1 MAVKTPDEIGAMI
14 FAVMNN
20 KGGAGKTSTATNLA
34 VAMAQSGRRGLLIDS
49 DQQAN
54 ATEVLAHGRKFYAQF
69 GHTICDLYANARFDI
84 REAIIPARAGDID
97 IPNLDFLPADPT
109 FEKTLEQT
117 LTRSHREKILYR
129 HLQTVHSDYD
139 FIIIDCSPGLNL
151 ATGNAIYVADHVL
164 VPIDGGSF
172 ALSALEVMLDFMD
185 EINESEYTRFS
196 VFRNEYNRSNKV
208 INKFI
213 EQQLEQHP
221 RLKGRV
227 LESSIR
233 VDQTIVQSQ
242 VACVP
247 LYYYAK
253 GSLALNDYRKLARE
267 LEEKTQKEVA

>member
-1 MAVKTPDEIGAMI
+1 MAVKTPDKSGAMI

-129 HLQTVHSDYD
+129 HLQTVNSDYD

>member
-1 MAVKTPDEIGAMI
+1 MAVKTPDESGAMI

-129 HLQTVHSDYD
+129 HLQTVNSDYD

-196 VFRNEYNRSNKV
+196 VFRNEFNRSNKV

>member
-1 MAVKTPDEIGAMI
+1 MAVKTPDKSRATI

-34 VAMAQSGRRGLLIDS
+34 VAMAQSGRKGLLIDS

-84 REAIIPARAGDID
+84 REAIIPARAGDTD

-129 HLQTVHSDYD
+129 HLQTVIGDYD

-185 EINESEYTRFS
+185 EINEGEYTRFS

-213 EQQLEQHP
+213 EDQLEQHP

-233 VDQTIVQSQ
+233 ADQTIVQSQ
-242 VACVP
+242 VACIP